1 MAKEFGE
8 NKWCHWLERG
18 AQLEGRV
25 VVMRVTGGILKGRR
39 LATPRGLEIRP
50 TSDMVREAIFN
61 LIGHDLSGALVLD
74 LFAGTGSLGIEALSR
89 GAARSVFIDRSV
101 KALGLI
107 RKNLEACGIYQDA
120 RLVRKDLTKG
130 LPKGYLQSKE
140 KANLVLIDP
149 PYGKGL
155 IVPLLRELSV
165 GETLSADC
173 IIVAE
178 SAKEEILPE
187 AVERLRL
194 VKARVYGGTKINL
207 FLREEDK

>member
-1 MAKEFGE
+1 
-8 NKWCHWLERG
+8 
-18 AQLEGRV
+18 
-25 VVMRVTGGILKGRR
+25 MRVTGGILKGRR